1 MTRVYNFSAGPAAL
15 PLEVL
20 EQAQAEMLD
29 WRGTGC
35 SVMEV
40 SHRGKEFEACNAE
53 AEQDLRDLLNIPPQY
68 KVLFLQGG
76 ASMQWSQMLFNLC
89 RDNAHGDFILTGEW
103 TQRAVAEAKR
113 LLPLWG
119 GSVNIVASSEDKN
132 FSYIPP
138 ESSWKRREDAAFL
151 HICTNETIQGLE
163 YAFVPQALGNVP
175 LVADMSSHI
184 LSRPVDISQYGLIYA
199 GAQKNIGPAGV
210 TIVIVR
216 EDLLGKTRPDCP
228 RMFDYQL
235 MAENHSLLNTPP
247 TFGIYLAGLVFKWLK
262 RQGGVAVMEQ
272 RNIEKAQLLY
282 EYLDQSAFY
291 YSPVNPADRSRMN
304 VPFRL
309 RDESLNEAFLKQSA
323 AAGLVAL
330 KGHKAVGGMRASI
343 YNAMPLT
350 GVQALI
356 AFMKQFEQTH
366 G

>member
-1 MTRVYNFSAGPAAL
+1 MTRAFNFAAGPAAL

-20 EQAQAEMLD
+20 EQAREELLE
-29 WRGTGC
+29 WNGTGC

-40 SHRGKEFEACNAE
+40 SHRGKEFEACRDEAE
-53 AEQDLRDLLNIPPQY
+53 ADLRELLGIPANY

-76 ASMQWSQMLFNLC
+76 GSMQWSQVLFNLC
-89 RDNAHGDFILTGEW
+89 RDNAHGDFIVTGEW
-103 TQRAVAEAKR
+103 TTRALAEADR

-119 GSVNIVASSEDKN
+119 GSTHVVATSADRN
-132 FSYIPP
+132 FSYIPD
-138 ESSWKRREDAAFL
+138 EALWNRRKTAGFF
-151 HICTNETIQGLE
+151 HVCTNETIQGLE
-163 YAFVPQALGNVP
+163 YDFIPQQLGDIP

-184 LSRPVDISQYGLIYA
+184 LSRPVDVPRYGLIYA

-216 EDLLGKTRPDCP
+216 DDLIGRARADCP

-235 MAENHSLLNTPP
+235 MADNKSLLNTPP

-262 RQGGVAVMEQ
+262 RQGGVAAMEQ
-272 RNIEKAQLLY
+272 RAIEKSSLLY
-282 EYLDQSAFY
+282 EQLDAGGMFHA
-291 YSPVNPADRSRMN
+291 PVEKGSRSRMN

-309 RDESLNEAFLKQSA
+309 RDESLDSRFLAESK

-330 KGHKAVGGMRASI
+330 KGHKAVGGMRASL
-343 YNAMPLT
+343 YNAVPMEA
-350 GVQALI
+350 VHALI
-356 AFMKQFEQTH
+356 AFMRDFEQRA

>member
-20 EQAQAEMLD
+20 QQAQAEMLD

-53 AEQDLRDLLNIPPQY
+53 AEQDLRDLLNIPPHY

-76 ASMQWSQMLFNLC
+76 ASMQWSQILFNLC

-138 ESSWKRREDAAFL
+138 ESGWKRREDAAFM

-163 YAFVPQALGNVP
+163 YGFVPHALGIVP

-184 LSRPVDISQYGLIYA
+184 LSRQ
-199 GAQKNIGPAGV
+199 
-210 TIVIVR
+210 
-216 EDLLGKTRPDCP
+216 RPDCP

-235 MAENHSLLNTPP
+235 MADNHSLLNTPP
-247 TFGIYLAGLVFKWLK
+247 TFGIYLAGLVFQWLK
-262 RQGGVAVMEQ
+262 RQGGLAVMEQ
-272 RNIEKAQLLY
+272 RNIEKARLLY
-282 EYLDQSAFY
+282 DYLDQSSFY

-304 VPFRL
+304 VPFRIH
-309 RDESLNEAFLKQSA
+309 DESLNEAFLKQSA

-343 YNAMPLT
+343 YNAMPLA

-356 AFMKQFEQTH
+356 AFMKDFEQSH